1 MSAIGAE
8 PTKQERIDAKT
19 CAIEMSINQSR
30 DHYLIGT
37 FEHLGDV
44 QCDETGCVETLKI
57 VQEFAA
63 RIPDGTKFANTIEV
77 VRASKNGAPMLPY
90 SAGLISVGVLLPRP
104 GGEFYYFA
112 AESLPAEAEV
122 VAIYEQATKVAV
134 AAAPGAPDC
143 R

>member
-8 PTKQERIDAKT
+8 PTKQELIDAKS
-19 CAIEMSINQSR
+19 CVIEMSINQSR
-30 DHYLIGT
+30 DHYLIAT
-37 FEHLGDV
+37 FEHLGEV

-57 VQEFAA
+57 VQQFAA
-63 RIPDGTKFANTIEV
+63 RKPDWTKFANTIEV
-77 VRASKNGAPMLPY
+77 ARASKNGAPMLPY
-90 SAGLISVGVLLPRP
+90 RAGLISVGILLPRP
-104 GGEFYYFA
+104 GGDLYYFA
-112 AESLPAEAEV
+112 VESLPAEAQV